1 VSAEEEAL
9 RDGYAALTRCDFDGW
24 LEGFDPDAE
33 LHELAESPDAAAY
46 RGHDEIRRWAT
57 EARDLVTEWDWSPEE
72 IDSAPSGALVV
83 RVRLRA
89 VGRGSDIPIEQ
100 QVWHVA
106 RFREGKIAVISGFLS
121 EDAAREAA
129 ERAD

>member
-1 VSAEEEAL
+1 VSAEEQVL
-9 RDGYAALTRCDFDGW
+9 RTGYAALTRCDFDDW

-33 LHELAESPDAAAY
+33 LHELAEAPDAGAY

-57 EARDLVTEWDWSPEE
+57 AARDLVTEWDWSPEE
-72 IDSAPSGALVV
+72 IDSAPSGALVA

-100 QVWHVA
+100 EVWHVA
-106 RFREGKIAVISGFLS
+106 RFREDKISDISGFLS
-121 EDAAREAA
+121 ENAAREAA
-129 ERAD
+129 EKAD